1 MAKLADALDSKSSG
15 CLHPCGFNSH
25 LRHQLPVTKTGGK
38 MKKETIVPIY
48 IEDEMKNSY
57 LDYAMS
63 VIIGRALPDVR
74 DGLKPV
80 HRRVLYAMNELGMA
94 SDKPYKKSAR
104 VVGEV
109 LGKYHPHGDMAVY
122 DSIVR
127 MAQDFSHRYPL
138 IDGQGNFGSIDGD
151 EPAAMRYTEIRLD
164 KFAEELL
171 KDLEKQTVDFVPNF
185 DETLKEPT
193 VLPAAIPNLLLNGS
207 SGIAVGMAT
216 NIPPHNLGEL
226 IDGIILVIDNPN
238 ATIEEIIQVIPGPDL
253 PTGGFILGVDGIKE
267 SYTSGRGKI
276 ILQAKTKMEVLK
288 NGREAIIVTEIPYQV
303 NKVSLIQKIAELVR
317 TKKIEG
323 ISELR
328 DESDRDGIRIVIG
341 LKRDENSQV
350 ILNQLY
356 KHTQMQVTF
365 GVIMLTLVDNQPK
378 ILNIKELIELFLKHR
393 QEIIIRRTKYEL
405 KLAED
410 RAHILEGLKIA
421 LANLDAVIKTIRK
434 SKNPK
439 EAKESLVGQFELT
452 EIQAQSILE
461 MQLQRLTALEQDKL
475 NVEYLTLIKTIA
487 ELKSILASKDKVM
500 DLIKKDLLK
509 IKKEYADQ
517 RRTQI
522 IKEVVE
528 FKMEDLIAE
537 EDMVITISHRG
548 YIKRLPLSVYK
559 MQQRGGVG
567 IAGMV
572 TKEEDF
578 VDQLY
583 LASTHDY
590 ILFFTDK
597 GRVYWLKVYDLP
609 EAGRLS
615 KGKAIV
621 NLLSLGE
628 DEKIAASIPIR
639 EFNEGDYLIMATR
652 KGMVKKTQLVAYS
665 RPRAG
670 GIIALSLVG
679 DDELIKVERTKGEDD
694 IILATKSGK
703 AIKFSEKEVRPTG
716 RTACGVRGI
725 RLKEND
731 CVVGMEV
738 AREEFT
744 LLTITANGY
753 GKRTN
758 FAEYRKQRRGGMGV
772 IDIKTKPRNG
782 DVIGIYEVKDTDEVI
797 MITED
802 GMVIRC
808 PVKNISIIGR
818 NTQGVRLIRLKEG
831 DRVVDAAPVASK
843 EGVENS

>member
-1 MAKLADALDSKSSG
+1 
-15 CLHPCGFNSH
+15 
-25 LRHQLPVTKTGGK
+25 

-80 HRRVLYAMNELGMA
+80 HRRVLYAMSELGMT

-171 KDLEKQTVDFVPNF
+171 KDIEKQTVDFVPNF

-193 VLPAAIPNLLLNGS
+193 VLPAALPNLLLNGS

-226 IDGIILVIDNPN
+226 IDGIIMVIDNPN
-238 ATIEEIIQVIPGPDL
+238 ATVEEIMQVLPGPDL
-253 PTGGFILGVDGIKE
+253 PTGGFIAGSDGIKE
-267 SYTSGRGKI
+267 SYTTGRGKI
-276 ILQAKTKMEVLK
+276 ILQAKAKIELLK
-288 NGREAIIVTEIPYQV
+288 NGKEAIIVSEIPYQV
-303 NKVSLIQKIAELVR
+303 NKINLIQKIAELVR

-341 LKRDENSQV
+341 LKRDENPRI

-365 GVIMLTLVDNQPK
+365 GVIMLALVDNQPK

-393 QEIIIRRTKYEL
+393 QEVITRRTKYEL

-439 EAKESLVGQFELT
+439 EAKESLVLQFDLT

-475 NVEYLTLIKTIA
+475 NAEYLTLIKTIA
-487 ELKSILASKDKVM
+487 ELKSILASKEKVM

-509 IKKEYADQ
+509 IKKEYADP
-517 RRTQI
+517 RRTEI

-528 FKMEDLIAE
+528 FKMEDLIAQ
-537 EDMVITISHRG
+537 EDMVITISHTG

-578 VDQLY
+578 VNQLY
-583 LASTHDY
+583 VASTHDY

-621 NLLSLGE
+621 NLLNLGE
-628 DEKIAASIPIR
+628 EEKIAASIPIR
-639 EFNEGDYLIMATR
+639 EFNEGDYLIMATQ
-652 KGMVKKTQLVAYS
+652 KGMVKKTQLTAYS
-665 RPRAG
+665 RPRSG

-679 DDELIKVERTKGEDD
+679 DDELIKVEQTKGDDD

-703 AIKFSEKEVRPTG
+703 AIKFNEKQVRPTG
-716 RTACGVRGI
+716 RTASGVRGI
-725 RLKEND
+725 RLKKDD

-758 FAEYRKQRRGGMGV
+758 FSEYRKQRRGGMGV

-782 DVIGIYEVKDTDEVI
+782 DVIGIYEVKDTDEI
-797 MITED
+797 MMITEE

-808 PVKNISIIGR
+808 PVKDIPIIGR

-831 DRVVDAAPVASK
+831 DRVVDAAPVSSK
-843 EGVENS
+843 ERVENNYPLSSTLT

>member
-1 MAKLADALDSKSSG
+1 
-15 CLHPCGFNSH
+15 
-25 LRHQLPVTKTGGK
+25 

>member
-1 MAKLADALDSKSSG
+1 
-15 CLHPCGFNSH
+15 
-25 LRHQLPVTKTGGK
+25 
-38 MKKETIVPIY
+38 MKKETVIPVY

-94 SDKPYKKSAR
+94 SNKPYKKSAR
-104 VVGEV
+104 IVGEV

-127 MAQDFSHRYPL
+127 MVQDFSHRYPL

-151 EPAAMRYTEIRLD
+151 EPAAMRYTEIRLH

-171 KDLEKQTVDFVPNF
+171 KDIDKQTVDFIPNF

-193 VLPAAIPNLLLNGS
+193 VLPATLPNLLLNGS

-226 IDGIILVIDNPN
+226 VDGIILLIDNPD
-238 ATIEEIIQVIPGPDL
+238 ATIEELIEVIPGPDL
-253 PTGGFILGVDGIKE
+253 PTGGFIFGVDGIKE
-267 SYTSGRGKI
+267 SYTTGRGKI
-276 ILQAKTKMEVLK
+276 ILRANAKIEQLK
-288 NGREAIIVTEIPYQV
+288 GGRESIIITEIPYQV
-303 NKVSLIQKIAELVR
+303 NKVNLIQRIAELVR
-317 TKKIEG
+317 TKKLEG

-328 DESDRDGIRIVIG
+328 DESDRDGIRIVIE
-341 LKRDENSQV
+341 LKRDENAYV

-365 GVIMLTLVDNQPK
+365 GVIMLALVDNQPK
-378 ILNIKELIELFLKHR
+378 ILNLKELIELYLKHR
-393 QEIIIRRTKYEL
+393 QEVITRRTKYDL

-421 LANLDAVIKTIRK
+421 LSNLDNVIKTIRK
-434 SKNPK
+434 SKSPK
-439 EAKESLVGQFELT
+439 DAKESLILQFELT
-452 EIQAQSILE
+452 ENQAQAILE
-461 MQLQRLTALEQDKL
+461 MQLQRLTALEQDKI
-475 NVEYLTLIKTIA
+475 NEEYLSLIKKIA
-487 ELKSILASKDKVM
+487 ELKSILASKKKVL

-509 IKKEYADQ
+509 IKKEYADP

-522 IKEVVE
+522 IKEAVE

-537 EDMVITISHRG
+537 EDMVITITHSG

-567 IAGMV
+567 VAGMV
-572 TKEEDF
+572 TNEEDF

-583 LASTHDY
+583 IASTHDY
-590 ILFFTDK
+590 ILFFTNK

-609 EAGRLS
+609 ESGRIS

-621 NLLSLGE
+621 NLLKLGE

-639 EFNEGDYLIMATR
+639 EFNEEDFLIMATR
-652 KGMVKKTQLVAYS
+652 KGMVKKTQLMAYS
-665 RPRAG
+665 HPRTG

-694 IILATKSGK
+694 IILSTRLGK
-703 AIKFSEKEVRPTG
+703 AIRFSETQVRPMG

-725 RLKEND
+725 KLKGD
-731 CVVGMEV
+731 DYVVGMEV
-738 AREEFT
+738 ARQDRT
-744 LLTITANGY
+744 LLTVTANGY
-753 GKRTN
+753 GKRTR
-758 FAEYRKQRRGGMGV
+758 FYEYRRQARGGMGV
-772 IDIKTKPRNG
+772 IDIKTIPRNG
-782 DVIGIYEVKDTDEVI
+782 PVIGICEVKDTDEVV
-797 MITED
+797 MITES

-808 PVKNISIIGR
+808 PAQSISIIGR
-818 NTQGVRLIRLKEG
+818 NTQGVRLIKLKEG
-831 DRVVDAAPVASK
+831 DKVVDAAPIATEEEEIK
-843 EGVENS
+843 

>member
-1 MAKLADALDSKSSG
+1 
-15 CLHPCGFNSH
+15 
-25 LRHQLPVTKTGGK
+25 
-38 MKKETIVPIY
+38 MKKETVIPVY

-94 SDKPYKKSAR
+94 SNKPYKKSAR
-104 VVGEV
+104 IVGEV

-127 MAQDFSHRYPL
+127 MVQDFSHRYPL

-151 EPAAMRYTEIRLD
+151 EPAAMRYTEIRLH

-171 KDLEKQTVDFVPNF
+171 KDIDKQTVDFIPNF

-193 VLPAAIPNLLLNGS
+193 VLPATLPNLLLNGS

-226 IDGIILVIDNPN
+226 VDGIILLIDNPD
-238 ATIEEIIQVIPGPDL
+238 ATIEELIEVIPGPDL
-253 PTGGFILGVDGIKE
+253 PTGGFIFGVDGIKE
-267 SYTSGRGKI
+267 SYTTGRGKI
-276 ILQAKTKMEVLK
+276 ILRANAKIEQLK
-288 NGREAIIVTEIPYQV
+288 GGRESIIITEIPYQV
-303 NKVSLIQKIAELVR
+303 NKVNLIQRIAELVR
-317 TKKIEG
+317 TKKLEG

-328 DESDRDGIRIVIG
+328 DESDRDGIRIVIE
-341 LKRDENSQV
+341 LKRDENAYV

-365 GVIMLTLVDNQPK
+365 GVIMLALVDNQPK
-378 ILNIKELIELFLKHR
+378 ILNLKELIELYLKHR
-393 QEIIIRRTKYEL
+393 QEVITRRTKYDL

-421 LANLDAVIKTIRK
+421 LSNLDNVIKTIRK
-434 SKNPK
+434 SKSPK
-439 EAKESLVGQFELT
+439 DAKESLILQFELT
-452 EIQAQSILE
+452 ENQAQAILE
-461 MQLQRLTALEQDKL
+461 MQLQRLTALEQDKI
-475 NVEYLTLIKTIA
+475 NEEYLSLIKKIA
-487 ELKSILASKDKVM
+487 ELKSILASKKKVL

-509 IKKEYADQ
+509 IKKEYADP

-522 IKEVVE
+522 IKEAVE

-537 EDMVITISHRG
+537 EDMVITITHSG

-567 IAGMV
+567 VAGMV

-583 LASTHDY
+583 IASTHDY
-590 ILFFTDK
+590 ILFFTNK

-609 EAGRLS
+609 ESGRIS

-621 NLLSLGE
+621 NLLKLGE

-639 EFNEGDYLIMATR
+639 EFNEEDFLIMATR
-652 KGMVKKTQLVAYS
+652 KGMVKKTQLMAYS
-665 RPRAG
+665 HPRTG

-694 IILATKSGK
+694 IILSTRLGK
-703 AIKFSEKEVRPTG
+703 AIRFSETQVRPMG

-725 RLKEND
+725 KLKGD
-731 CVVGMEV
+731 DYVVGMEV
-738 AREEFT
+738 ARQDRT
-744 LLTITANGY
+744 LLTVTANGY
-753 GKRTN
+753 GKRTR
-758 FAEYRKQRRGGMGV
+758 FYEYRRQARGGMGV
-772 IDIKTKPRNG
+772 IDIKTIPRNG
-782 DVIGIYEVKDTDEVI
+782 PVIGICEVKDTDEVV
-797 MITED
+797 MITES

-808 PVKNISIIGR
+808 PAQSISIIGR
-818 NTQGVRLIRLKEG
+818 NTQGVRLIKLKEG
-831 DRVVDAAPVASK
+831 DKVVDAAPIATEEEEIK
-843 EGVENS
+843 